1 MINCDLFDTK
11 MLNKVI
17 LIGNVGRRPE
27 VRVLETGSKMARF
40 SLATNEKYR
49 TASGSEA
56 VHTEWHNIVAWRD
69 MATYIEKNVDI
80 GSELYVEGRI
90 RSRQAIDPRSKTS
103 STVYEIVA
111 YEVRL
116 TTPHKVDATED
127 SQAMPNVRKVEDPNG
142 LPF

>member
-1 MINCDLFDTK
+1 

-17 LIGNVGRRPE
+17 LIGNVGRQPE

-40 SLATNEKYR
+40 TLATNEKYR

-69 MATYIEKNVDI
+69 VATYVEKNATI

-90 RSRQAIDPRSKTS
+90 RSRQAVDPRSKTS
-103 STVYEIVA
+103 STIYEIVA
-111 YEVRL
+111 YEIRL
-116 TTPHKVDATED
+116 TVPAKATQTDISEHTT
-127 SQAMPNVRKVEDPNG
+127 SPMKIEDPNG